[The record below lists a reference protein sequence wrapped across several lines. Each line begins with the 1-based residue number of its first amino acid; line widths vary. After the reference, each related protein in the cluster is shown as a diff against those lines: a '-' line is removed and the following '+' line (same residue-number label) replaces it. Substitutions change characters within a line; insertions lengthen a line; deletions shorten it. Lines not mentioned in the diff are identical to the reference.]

1 MVPGGLEVLE
11 RKCQLESQ
19 HPRMGG
25 FYLQIIDDTRHAL
38 DLVADGARNI
48 LENTN

>member
-11 RKCQLESQ
+11 RPCQFETQGYS
-19 HPRMGG
+19 REG
-25 FYLQIIDDTRHAL
+25 FYLQIIDDTRDTL

-48 LENTN
+48 LTKTC